1 MLEQQ
6 RRRLNRE
13 SEGGV
18 MAGREISEFPVLLV
32 DDEPAVLS
40 SMVKI
45 LKSAGIDNLHT
56 CADPREVLPFLQKQ
70 EAEVIVLDIA
80 MPHITGD
87 ALLKTIHEDYPHIP
101 VIIVTAS
108 EDIDM
113 AVGCMK
119 QGAFDYMVKAVEP
132 NRLTS
137 GIRRAVEMR
146 RLARRYDS
154 LRDRLLAGNLEHPEH
169 FSRIIT
175 RNPRV
180 QAIFR
185 FIESIAPSSETILIT
200 GETGTGK
207 ELLAEAIHAASGV
220 TGPMVKVNSAGL
232 DDNVF
237 ADTLFGHSRGAYTG
251 ADSDRKGLIHQAN
264 TGTLFLDEIGD
275 LSPASQIKL
284 LRLLE
289 SREYYPLG
297 SDLPRSTSARF
308 IIATHQSLSELVA
321 GGRFRRDLYFRLQTY
336 EIRIPPLRDRK
347 EDLPLLL
354 DHFHSLA
361 AEKLDKQQL
370 AVPPELL
377 TLLETYDFP
386 GNVRELRSIIF
397 NAVSR
402 QKEKMLSLQPVR
414 ESMGYTGENPRPA
427 ASRQGMV
434 FPKKLPTLKAV
445 TEGLIEEALSRA
457 KGNQAIAAGLL
468 GITPQA
474 LSKRLK
480 RRRGDQGETE

>member
-1 MLEQQ
+1 MA
-6 RRRLNRE
+6 RTP
-13 SEGGV
+13 SEIP
-18 MAGREISEFPVLLV
+18 ELPVLLV

-40 SMVKI
+40 SMAKI
-45 LKSAGIDNLHT
+45 LKSAGIENLHT
-56 CADPREVLPFLQKQ
+56 CGDSREVLPFLQRQ
-70 EAEVIVLDIA
+70 EAEVIVLDIN
-80 MPHITGD
+80 MPHLTGD
-87 ALLKTIHEDYPHIP
+87 VLLKEIHERYPHIP

-119 QGAFDYMVKAVEP
+119 EGAFDYMVKAVEP

-137 GIRRAVEMR
+137 GIQRAVEMR
-146 RLARRYDS
+146 RLARRYSS
-154 LRDRLLAGNLEHPEH
+154 LRERLLAEKLRSPEH
-169 FSRIIT
+169 FSPIIT

-185 FIESIAPSSETILIT
+185 FIESIAPTSETVLIT

-207 ELLAEAIHAASGV
+207 ELFAEAIHAASGV
-220 TGPMVKVNSAGL
+220 PGSLVKVNSAGL

-251 ADSDRKGLIHQAN
+251 ADSDRKGLIQQAK

-275 LSPASQIKL
+275 LSAASQIKL

-297 SDLPRSTSARF
+297 SDLPRSTNARF
-308 IIATHQSLSELVA
+308 IIATHRALAELVA
-321 GGRFRRDLYFRLQTY
+321 DERFRRDLFFRLQTY

-347 EDLPLLL
+347 DDIPLLL
-354 DHFHSLA
+354 DHFHCLA
-361 AEKLDKQQL
+361 AEKLGKKRL

-386 GNVRELRSIIF
+386 GNVRELRSMVF

-402 QKEKMLSLQPVR
+402 QREKMLSLQPFR
-414 ESMGYTGENPRPA
+414 EAMGYAGEETRPQVA
-427 ASRQGMV
+427 EQELV
-434 FPKKLPTLKAV
+434 FPEKLPTLKAV

-480 RRRGDQGETE
+480 RRKEG

>member
-1 MLEQQ
+1 
-6 RRRLNRE
+6 
-13 SEGGV
+13 
-18 MAGREISEFPVLLV
+18 MARTRGEIPELPVLLV

-40 SMVKI
+40 GMTKI

-56 CADPREVLPFLQKQ
+56 CSDPREVLPFLKQQ
-70 EAEVIVLDIA
+70 EAEVIVLDIT
-80 MPHITGD
+80 MPHLTGD
-87 ALLKTIHEDYPHIP
+87 VLLKAIHEQYPHIP

-113 AVGCMK
+113 AVDCMRE
-119 QGAFDYMVKAVEP
+119 GAFDYMVKAVEP

-146 RLARRYDS
+146 RLARRYES
-154 LRDRLLAGNLEHPEH
+154 LRERLLAENLAHPKH
-169 FSRIIT
+169 FSRIVT

-185 FIESIAPSSETILIT
+185 FIESIAPTSETVLLT

-207 ELLAEAIHAASGV
+207 ELFAEAIHAASGV
-220 TGPMVKVNSAGL
+220 AGPLVKVNTAGL

-237 ADTLFGHSRGAYTG
+237 ADTLFGHSKGAYTG
-251 ADSDRKGLIHQAN
+251 ADSERKGLIQQAN

-275 LSPASQIKL
+275 LSAASQIKL

-308 IIATHQSLSELVA
+308 VIATHRILSELVA
-321 GGRFRRDLYFRLQTY
+321 AERFRRDLYFRLQTY

-347 EDLPLLL
+347 DDLPLLL
-354 DHFHSLA
+354 DHFHGLA
-361 AEKLDKQQL
+361 AEKLNKKRL
-370 AVPPELL
+370 AIPPELL

-386 GNVRELRSIIF
+386 GNVRELRSMVF

-402 QKEKMLSLQPVR
+402 QREKMLSLQPFR
-414 ESMGYTGENPRPA
+414 EAMGYAGEEVRPEPA
-427 ASRQGMV
+427 EEALV
-434 FPKKLPTLKAV
+434 FPEKLPTLKAV

-480 RRRGDQGETE
+480 RRRNSQEETEEE

>member
-1 MLEQQ
+1 
-6 RRRLNRE
+6 
-13 SEGGV
+13 
-18 MAGREISEFPVLLV
+18 MAGSEIPEFPVLLV

-40 SMVKI
+40 SMAKI
-45 LKSAGIDNLHT
+45 LKSAGIDNLHA
-56 CADPREVLPFLQKQ
+56 CSDPRDVLPFLEQQ
-70 EAEVIVLDIA
+70 EAEVIVLDIT
-80 MPHITGD
+80 MPHISGD
-87 ALLKTIHEDYPHIP
+87 ALLKTVHEHYPHIP

-119 QGAFDYMVKAVEP
+119 EGAFDYMVKAVEP

-146 RLARRYDS
+146 RLARRYNS
-154 LRDRLLAGNLEHPEH
+154 LRERLLAENLANPEY

-185 FIESIAPSSETILIT
+185 FIESLAPTSETILIT

-207 ELLAEAIHAASGV
+207 ELFAEAIHAASGV
-220 TGPMVKVNSAGL
+220 KGSLVKVNTAGL

-237 ADTLFGHSRGAYTG
+237 ADTLFGHSKGAYTG
-251 ADSDRKGLIHQAN
+251 ADSERRGLIQQAN
-264 TGTLFLDEIGD
+264 DGTLFLDEIGD
-275 LSPASQIKL
+275 LSAASQIKL

-297 SDLPRSTSARF
+297 SDLPRTTSARF
-308 IIATHQSLSELVA
+308 IIATHRTLPELVA
-321 GGRFRRDLYFRLQTY
+321 GGKFRKDLYFRLQTY

-347 EDLPLLL
+347 DDLPLLL
-354 DHFHSLA
+354 DHFHGLA
-361 AEKLDKQQL
+361 AEKLGKKQL

-386 GNVRELRSIIF
+386 GNVRELRSMIF
-397 NAVSR
+397 NAVGR
-402 QKEKMLSLQPVR
+402 QREKMLSIQPFR
-414 ESMGYTGENPRPA
+414 EAMGYTGEEIRPEA
-427 ASRQGMV
+427 PEEALT
-434 FPKKLPTLKAV
+434 FPARLPTLKAL
-445 TEGLIEEALSRA
+445 TEGLIAEALSRA

-480 RRRGDQGETE
+480 RRRNGQPEPGGE